1 MATHIQRSALL
12 PYSAAALNDLINDV
26 LSYPQFL
33 PWCSASEILEE
44 NDECMRAAL
53 VIAKGPLSQRF
64 VTKNTLVRNEKI
76 SMALEEGPFSHLQGV
91 WEFKPLGET
100 ACKISL
106 DLKFD
111 YAGPIIKATLGPLF
125 TQAANTMV
133 DAFCQRAKVI
143 YG

>member
-12 PYSAAALNDLINDV
+12 PYSAAAMYALINDV
-26 LSYPQFL
+26 ENYSEFL

-44 NDECMRAAL
+44 GEGFMRAGL
-53 VIAKGPLSQRF
+53 MIAKGHLSQRF
-64 VTKNTLVRNEKI
+64 VTKNTLVANQSI
-76 SMALEEGPFSHLQGV
+76 SMVLEEGPFSQLHGT
-91 WEFKPLGET
+91 WEFKALGEK

-106 DLKFD
+106 DLEFD

-133 DAFCQRAKVI
+133 DAFCQRAKEL

>member
-1 MATHIQRSALL
+1 MTIQIQRSALL
-12 PYSAAALNDLINDV
+12 PYSAAAMYDLINDV

-33 PWCSASEILEE
+33 PWCSDSEIIEQG
-44 NDECMRAAL
+44 DGFMRAGL
-53 VIAKGPLSQRF
+53 TVAKGRLAQRF
-64 VTKNTLVRNEKI
+64 VTKNILQPNERI
-76 SMALEEGPFSHLQGV
+76 SMNLEEGPFRRLQGT
-91 WEFKPLGET
+91 WEFTALNDN

-106 DLKFD
+106 DLEFD

-133 DAFCQRAKVI
+133 DAFCKRANEI

>member
-12 PYSAAALNDLINDV
+12 PYSASALYNLINDV
-26 LSYPQFL
+26 ASYPEFL
-33 PWCSASEILEE
+33 PWCSASEVLDQRE
-44 NDECMRAAL
+44 DFMRAAL
-53 VIAKGPLSQRF
+53 MIAKGHLSQRF
-64 VTKNTLVRNEKI
+64 VTKNTLVPNEKV
-76 SMALEEGPFSHLQGV
+76 SMALEEGPFSQLHGI
-91 WEFKPLGET
+91 WEFKALGEN

-133 DAFCQRAKVI
+133 DAFCQRAKEL

>member
-12 PYSAAALNDLINDV
+12 PYSTAAMYTLINDIAN
-26 LSYPQFL
+26 YPDFL

-44 NDECMRAAL
+44 GEGFMRAGL
-53 VIAKGPLSQRF
+53 MIAKGHLSQRF
-64 VTKNTLVRNEKI
+64 VTKNTLVANQSI
-76 SMALEEGPFSHLQGV
+76 SMALEEGPFSQLQGT
-91 WEFKPLGET
+91 WEFKALGEK

-106 DLKFD
+106 DLEFD

-133 DAFCQRAKVI
+133 DAFCQRAKEL

>member
-12 PYSAAALNDLINDV
+12 PYSAAAMYSLINDV
-26 LSYPQFL
+26 AKYPEFL
-33 PWCSASEILEE
+33 PWCSASEVLEE
-44 NDECMRAAL
+44 TEYFMRAGL
-53 VIAKGPLSQRF
+53 MIAKGHLSQRF
-64 VTKNTLVRNEKI
+64 ITKNTLVPNQSI
-76 SMALEEGPFSHLQGV
+76 SMALEEGPFSQLQGA
-91 WEFKPLGET
+91 WEFKALGES

-106 DLKFD
+106 DLEFD

-133 DAFCQRAKVI
+133 DAFCQRAKQL

>member
-1 MATHIQRSALL
+1 MTTHIQRSALL
-12 PYSAAALNDLINDV
+12 PYSASAMYNLINDV

-33 PWCSASEILEE
+33 PWCSGSEILEE
-44 NDECMRAAL
+44 GEGFMRARL
-53 VIAKGPLSQRF
+53 IIAKGRLSQRF
-64 VTKNTLVRNEKI
+64 VTKNTLVANETI
-76 SMALEEGPFSHLQGV
+76 SMSLEEGPFRHLQGN
-91 WEFKPLGET
+91 WEFTALNEN

-133 DAFCQRAKVI
+133 DAFCQRAKEV

>member
-12 PYSAAALNDLINDV
+12 PYSAAALYDLINDV

-33 PWCSASEILEE
+33 PWCSASEVLEH
-44 NDECMRAAL
+44 NDEYMRAAL
-53 VIAKGPLSQRF
+53 LIAKGPLSQRF
-64 VTKNTLVRNEKI
+64 VTKNTLVRNEKV

-91 WEFKPLGET
+91 WEFKPLGEK

-106 DLKFD
+106 DLEFD

-133 DAFCQRAKVI
+133 DAFCQRAKEV

>member
-12 PYSAAALNDLINDV
+12 PYSAAAMYNLINDV
-26 LSYPQFL
+26 AHYPEFL
-33 PWCSASEILEE
+33 PWCSASEVLEINE
-44 NDECMRAAL
+44 KFMRAGL
-53 VIAKGPLSQRF
+53 IIAKGHLSQRF
-64 VTKNTLVRNEKI
+64 VTKNTLVPDQSI
-76 SMALEEGPFSHLQGV
+76 SMALEEGPFSQLQGT
-91 WEFKPLGET
+91 WEFKALGEK

-106 DLKFD
+106 DLEFD

-133 DAFCQRAKVI
+133 DAFCQRAKEL